1 MPETTVTQAA
11 PTASA
16 TKRTF
21 KQKVLAEFKEVFGM
35 FLYLWLLFALFTYHK
50 AIVLAYHG
58 ISYKA
63 FGVAFV
69 NAFIL
74 AKVMLFFEKLN
85 LAEKLRNKP
94 LMYPVLEKSLLL
106 SVIFILF
113 NMAETVAKGLWKGKS
128 LAESMPQIGG
138 GSAAEI
144 IVAALILAVAL
155 VPFFAFRELSR
166 VFGHGVLGGLLM
178 KGPAS
183 RNEPNRRQD

>member
-1 MPETTVTQAA
+1 MPETTVTQTA

-16 TKRTF
+16 RKRTF

-35 FLYLWLLFALFTYHK
+35 FLYLWLLFALFTYHE
-50 AIVLAYHG
+50 AIVLAQHG

-94 LMYPVLEKSLLL
+94 LVYPILHKSIVL
-106 SVIFILF
+106 SVIFTLF

-138 GSAAEI
+138 GSPAEI
-144 IVAALILAVAL
+144 IVVALILAVAL

-166 VFGHGVLGGLLM
+166 VFGRGVLGALLL
-178 KGPAS
+178 KGPVP
-183 RNEPNRRQD
+183 RNAPNRRHD

>member
-1 MPETTVTQAA
+1 MPETTVTQTAT
-11 PTASA
+11 TASA

-21 KQKVLAEFKEVFGM
+21 KQKMLAEFKEVFGM
-35 FLYLWLLFALFTYHK
+35 FLYLWLLFALFNYHK
-50 AIVLAYHG
+50 AIVLAQHG

-106 SVIFILF
+106 SLIFILF

-138 GSAAEI
+138 GSPAELI
-144 IVAALILAVAL
+144 IVALILAVAL

-166 VFGHGVLGGLLM
+166 VLGHGVLAGLLM
-178 KGPAS
+178 KGPVP
-183 RNEPNRRQD
+183 RNAPNRPQN

>member
-1 MPETTVTQAA
+1 MPETTVIQTA

-85 LAEKLRNKP
+85 LAERLRNKP
-94 LMYPVLEKSLLL
+94 LMYPILQKSILL
-106 SVIFILF
+106 SLIFVLF

-128 LAESMPQIGG
+128 LADSMPQIGG
-138 GSAAEI
+138 GSPAELI
-144 IVAALILAVAL
+144 IVALILAVAL
-155 VPFFAFRELSR
+155 IPFFAFRELSR

-178 KGPAS
+178 KGPVH
-183 RNEPNRRQD
+183 RNAPNRPRD